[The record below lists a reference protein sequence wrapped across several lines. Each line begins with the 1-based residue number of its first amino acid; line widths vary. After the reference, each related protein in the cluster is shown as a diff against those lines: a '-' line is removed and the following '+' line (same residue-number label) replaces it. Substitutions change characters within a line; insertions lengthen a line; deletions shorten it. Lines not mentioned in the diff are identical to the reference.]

1 MKLNRQ
7 EINSVTQQVIDIIE
21 RYKPVSEDNQW
32 KDNWKY
38 LKSMIERDIVEQN
51 EILQDLI
58 EKGLT
63 INQFGVEQFI
73 MCLNY
78 ILNHI
83 NSEEEFVK

>member
-32 KDNWKY
+32 KDNWEY
-38 LKSMIERDIVEQN
+38 LKSMIERDIVEKN

-78 ILNHI
+78 ILNHM